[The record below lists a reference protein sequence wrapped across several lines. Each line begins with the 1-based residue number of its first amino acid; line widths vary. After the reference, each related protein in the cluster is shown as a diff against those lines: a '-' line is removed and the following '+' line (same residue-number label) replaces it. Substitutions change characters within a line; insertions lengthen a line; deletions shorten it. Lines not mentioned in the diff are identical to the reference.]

1 MNILKGGEKV
11 SAEILLRGLVRGK
24 RTAAWMSR
32 QVAVAGILTILIFA
46 SGTQAAE
53 VISIGTGPTGGPW
66 YACGGTLAEIF
77 SSEVEG
83 VKASAEVTGSAVMN
97 MKLLG
102 AGDVQM
108 GFTINTI
115 AKMARDGKPPF
126 KEESPG
132 IRTILSSFNKGY
144 LQVFTLAGSDLEY
157 ISQLKGRTVVP
168 GPKGHGS
175 LIRLRE
181 VFKVLGFA
189 FDDIKPVY
197 LPYSQALAAL
207 GDGKVEAV
215 VLYVAAPAPVANQ
228 FSMSNDIRLLRLR
241 DDEIDAMRA
250 AYPHYERLVI
260 PRESYRG
267 QEQEVPTVGT
277 PNGLYGS
284 ADLDEELVY
293 RMVKA
298 IYENIEKF
306 RACHPSVKNHAVEL
320 APLGSLV
327 PFHPGAIRYYKEA
340 GVWPGE

>member
-1 MNILKGGEKV
+1 MRTQSPRSFCHRLQRAARHMSGRVAAGAIL
-11 SAEILLRGLVRGK
+11 AGLICAS
-24 RTAAWMSR
+24 TAP
-32 QVAVAGILTILIFA
+32 
-46 SGTQAAE
+46 AADL
-53 VISIGTGPTGGPW
+53 ISIGTGPTGGPW
-66 YACGGTLAEIF
+66 YACGGTLAEII
-77 SSEVEG
+77 SGGVEG
-83 VKASAEVTGSAVMN
+83 VKASAQVTGSAVMN

-102 AGDVQM
+102 TGDEQM

-115 AKMARDGKPPF
+115 ARMAYDGKPPF
-126 KEESPG
+126 EKEYHN

-157 ISQLKGRTVVP
+157 VSQLKGRTMVP

-181 VFKVLGFA
+181 VFEVLGFS

-197 LPYSQALAAL
+197 LPYAQALAAL
-207 GDGKVEAV
+207 GDGKVEAA
-215 VLYVAAPAPVANQ
+215 VLYVAAPAPVASQ
-228 FSMSNDIRLLRLR
+228 FALSNDIRLLQLR
-241 DDEIDAMRA
+241 ENEIGALRA

-260 PRESYRG
+260 PGDSYRG
-267 QEQEVPTVGT
+267 QEQDLTTVGT

-298 IYENIEKF
+298 VYENIDRF

-327 PFHPGAIRYYKEA
+327 PFHPSAIRYYKEV